1 MPSQEEWI
9 LGAARLFPSPNPDH
23 IRTSDIPL
31 VLICLDIDDE
41 DLLIRRALGVGR
53 VREIPISNLVRVLSP
68 ILPAENSAS
77 ERYTMFKTFD
87 KYENGVVNVRDL
99 QRVAVGAGLLTAKE
113 CERIM
118 STLANTGNGMTFDHW
133 CYVLKDET
141 GEEQEMA
148 NSVNPSPAVVTAIGR
163 TQSLNN
169 STQLDNNNKNS
180 TSPTNNNTTNNNNN
194 NNNNKL
200 ENSMNSVGG
209 GNARSRGSSRI
220 GGSPAVFNISPQS
233 SPTTSK
239 PTTSKGDFSNIRSS
253 LVPPI
258 KPLDERESVPS
269 GM

>member
-1 MPSQEEWI
+1 LFCFFSFTEKKKKDQISMPSQEDWI
-9 LGAARLFPSPNPDH
+9 LGAARLFPSPTPDH

-53 VREIPISNLVRVLSP
+53 VREIPVANLVRVLSP

-87 KYENGVVNVRDL
+87 KYGNGVVNVRDL
-99 QRVAVGAGLLTAKE
+99 QRVAVGAGLLTSKE

-141 GEEQEMA
+141 GEEEA
-148 NSVNPSPAVVTAIGR
+148 IAKSAKASPTGSGGVPSLGAVA
-163 TQSLNN
+163 SLNG
-169 STQLDNNNKNS
+169 STKMDNNS
-180 TSPTNNNTTNNNNN
+180 
-194 NNNNKL
+194 
-200 ENSMNSVGG
+200 G
-209 GNARSRGSSRI
+209 GNSPRAVRSRGSSRI
-220 GGSPAVFNISPQS
+220 GGSPAVHNISPQTT
-233 SPTTSK
+233 SPTSRQGRADSTFVK
-239 PTTSKGDFSNIRSS
+239 NN
-253 LVPPI
+253 VPPM
-258 KPLDERESVPS
+258 KPLDEKESVPP